1 MSLPVNQDR
10 LWMFL
15 IQFLLILG
23 IEPKEPPPIVA
34 VGNDDVPEVVL
45 DPRETEEI
53 LGWKARVGF
62 EETIYRM
69 LSWYDEHGVSAI
81 HSHLAEPKKLIKES
95 IKIMDRNT
103 FKNTQDISCGRCRI
117 CGFNL
122 VFKLLD

>member
-1 MSLPVNQDR
+1 MGKTIHDVFSVVVHT
-10 LWMFL
+10 
-15 IQFLLILG
+15 LILSP
-23 IEPKEPPPIVA
+23 EVPVVP
-34 VGNDDVPEVVL
+34 VGDDDVPEVVL

-95 IKIMDRNT
+95 IKLWTEI
-103 FKNTQDISCGRCRI
+103 
-117 CGFNL
+117 
-122 VFKLLD
+122 LLKIRRY